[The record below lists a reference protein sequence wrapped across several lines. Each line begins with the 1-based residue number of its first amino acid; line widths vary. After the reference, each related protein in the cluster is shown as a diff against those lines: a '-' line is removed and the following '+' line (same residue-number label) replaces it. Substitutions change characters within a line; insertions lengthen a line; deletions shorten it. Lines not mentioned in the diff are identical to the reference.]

1 MNTILPYKLALLVL
15 ILNNTAYCMMTS
27 QKAFSSQQ
35 YKRGY
40 LLTLKNNPETNKM
53 AFYQKHCKEII
64 CQNQNIKPQQDFCDN
79 CDNRVGNYQRE
90 DQMKLYK
97 QYGKT
102 E

>member
-1 MNTILPYKLALLVL
+1 MNTILSYKLALLAL
-15 ILNNTAYCMMTS
+15 ILNNSAYCMLIS
-27 QKAFSSQQ
+27 HKAFSSQQ
-35 YKRGY
+35 HQRGY

-64 CQNQNIKPQQDFCDN
+64 CQNQKIKTQQDLCG
-79 CDNRVGNYQRE
+79 NRVGNYQQE

-97 QYGKT
+97 QCSKT